1 MKIAHAGHAELLVNN
16 LEASKKFFTET
27 MGLFITEEDATSVY
41 LRAWQDWEHHTLILR
56 KGEKPAL
63 VHLGW
68 RVETPENLEQYARHF
83 DETGIAYRWIEAGTE
98 RGQGRALRFS
108 SPGGVP
114 MELYWEIEKYHA
126 TEPELISALPSFPQK
141 YPLNGIAPRR
151 FDHFNVMVNDV
162 AREQE
167 WITREMG
174 IKHRYFV
181 EGQNG
186 QRRGS
191 WLSIS
196 NLSHDIAVMHNR
208 SGSGARLH
216 HIAYYVDSPDEL
228 LRAATILVE
237 HGGKIEWGPG
247 KHGTSGATFLYF
259 FEPSGH
265 RVEIWTGGMLI
276 FAPDWEPI
284 RWSQESEVLG
294 FDMWGTKA
302 PESYLTRG
310 SEIAETASA
319 EATGTSFRAC

>member
-1 MKIAHAGHAELLVNN
+1 MKIAHAGHAELLVEN
-16 LEASKKFFTET
+16 LQASKKFFTET

-56 KGEKPAL
+56 KGEKSAL

-68 RVETPENLEQYARHF
+68 RVESAESLDQFARRF
-83 DETGIAYRWIEAGTE
+83 DETGIAYRWIEAGME

-108 SPGGVP
+108 SPSGVP
-114 MELYWEIEKYHA
+114 MELYWEMEKYRV
-126 TEPELISALPSFPQK
+126 TDPELVSALPSFPQK
-141 YPLNGIAPRR
+141 YPMNGIAPRR

-162 AREQE
+162 AREQA
-167 WITREMG
+167 WLTDVMG

-181 EGQNG
+181 EGSNG

-208 SGSGARLH
+208 IGSGARLH
-216 HIAYYVDSPDEL
+216 HIAYYLDSPEEL

-265 RVEIWTGGMLI
+265 RIEVWTGGMLI

-310 SEIAETASA
+310 SEVAEMTGAGAS
-319 EATGTSFRAC
+319 GSR